1 MEISELAENS
11 SKRNNKYKIIAKS
24 NWHFWRL
31 ILSDNGITYA
41 DASNMDIV
49 ELLEANAAIDIQQ
62 EHIKKEQDKHR
73 RK

>member
-1 MEISELAENS
+1 
-11 SKRNNKYKIIAKS
+11 
-24 NWHFWRL
+24 
-31 ILSDNGITYA
+31 
-41 DASNMDIV
+41 MDIV